1 MSEAIDIGKRAEYIY
16 KNSYKEIMET
26 QEKRGGRKQNES
38 WTLRVPEATQ
48 TPLKMRGR
56 TLA

>member
-26 QEKRGGRKQNES
+26 QEKRGGRRKQ
-38 WTLRVPEATQ
+38 RK
-48 TPLKMRGR
+48 TPQ
-56 TLA
+56 LAEVKVTGDGV